1 MARSCYPDRMSSA
14 PIYAA
19 ANLILL
25 TLLMPAAPPFHYP
38 ATRKSDTVDN
48 YHGTKVPDPY
58 RWLEDDHTPETTAW
72 VTEQNMATQAYLAN
86 IPYRQK
92 LRERMTTFY
101 NYVRVSAPTRRGNTY
116 FFRRNDGLQNQAV
129 IYMQQ
134 GLDGTP
140 ELLLDPNKLSKDGTA
155 VLSASAFSRDG
166 KYFAY
171 GVSQGGSDWQEAHI
185 LEVATRKVLPDTLQW
200 LKATG
205 LSWSGD
211 GFFYSRYAAPEA
223 GKEMSAKNEFQSVWF
238 HKLGTGQAQD
248 QKVFE
253 DTAHAQRFHHVYT
266 TEDEHYAILSTS
278 DRGSGKNGNAL
289 YYRDLQQPDGAF
301 KPIVSEITNDDWNV
315 IDSIPGGFLVET
327 NNKAPNSRVAF
338 FSTATGEWKAIL
350 DEKPEPLESASTAG
364 GKLFASYIK
373 DVANHVYVHSLDGKL
388 ETEIVLPGTG
398 SAGGF
403 GGLHDDKSVFYS
415 FTSLNY
421 PPSIFR
427 YDIAKKQSA
436 PFYVPQIPGFDSAS
450 YETKEVFV
458 TSKDGT
464 RVPLF
469 IVHKRGLKLDGK
481 NPAWIT
487 GYGGFNIV
495 MSPTFDPLR
504 LALLEQGFVFASAN
518 MRGGGEYGEKWH
530 DAGIKLKKQN
540 VFDDF
545 IACAEWLVANKYTS
559 PDHFAANGTSNGGL
573 LIGAVIN
580 QRPDLF
586 RVAIPQAGVMDMLR
600 YQKFT
605 IGWNWAPDYG
615 LSDNPEEF
623 KAQFAYSPIN
633 NVQKGKRY
641 PAVLVTTADHDDR
654 VVPAHS
660 FKYAAA
666 MQEGVSPERPALIRI
681 ETNSGHGASNTEK
694 AIEIRADVYAFTMFN
709 LGITPKLP

>member
-1 MARSCYPDRMSSA
+1 MSRT
-14 PIYAA
+14 PICAA
-19 ANLILL
+19 ASLISL
-25 TLLMPAAPPFHYP
+25 TLLMTAAPPFKYP

-58 RWLEDDHTPETTAW
+58 RWLEDDNAPETTAW
-72 VTEQNMATQAYLAN
+72 VTEQNKVTQAWLAN
-86 IPYRQK
+86 ITYRRQ
-92 LRERMTTFY
+92 LRERMTKLY

-129 IYMQQ
+129 IYMQH

-205 LSWSGD
+205 LSWAGE

-223 GKEMSAKNEFQSVWF
+223 GKEMSAKNEFQSVWY
-238 HKLGTGQAQD
+238 HKLGSDQAQD
-248 QKVFE
+248 EKVFE

-266 TEDEHYAILSTS
+266 TEDEHYALLSTS

-289 YYRDLQQPDGAF
+289 YYRDLQEANGAF
-301 KPIVSEITNDDWNV
+301 KPIVDEITNDDWNV
-315 IDSIPGGFLVET
+315 IDNVPGGFLVAT

-338 FSTATGEWKAIL
+338 FNTATGEWKSIL
-350 DEKPEPLESASTAG
+350 GEKPEPLESASTAG

-373 DVANHVYVHSLDGKL
+373 DVASHVYVHSLDGKL

-403 GGLHDDKSVFYS
+403 GGLHDDKSVFYT

-427 YDIAKKQSA
+427 YDIAAKQST
-436 PFYVPQIPGFDSAS
+436 PFYVPQIPGFDSAG

-464 RVPLF
+464 RVPMF

-545 IACAEWLVANKYTS
+545 IACAEWLVSNKYTS
-559 PDHFAANGTSNGGL
+559 PEHFAANGTSNGGL

-615 LSDNPEEF
+615 LSDDPEEF

-641 PAVLVTTADHDDR
+641 PAVLITTADHDDR

-666 MQEGVSPERPALIRI
+666 MQENVSPECPALIRI
-681 ETNSGHGASNTEK
+681 ETNSGHGASNTQK
-694 AIEIRADVYAFTMFN
+694 AIEIRADVYAFTMYN
-709 LGITPKLP
+709 LGITPKLQ

>member
-1 MARSCYPDRMSSA
+1 MLRAL
-14 PIYAA
+14 IYAA
-19 ANLILL
+19 PALLTL
-25 TLLMPAAPPFHYP
+25 TLLMNAEPPYKYP
-38 ATRKSDTVDN
+38 TTRKSDTVDN
-48 YHGTKVPDPY
+48 YHGTKVADPY
-58 RWLEDDHTPETTAW
+58 RWLEDDHAAETTAW
-72 VTEQNMATQAYLAN
+72 VTEQNTTTQAYFAQ
-86 IPYRQK
+86 IPYRQQ
-92 LRERMTTFY
+92 LRERMTKFY
-101 NYVRVSAPTRRGNTY
+101 NYARVTAPTRRGNTY
-116 FFRRNDGLQNQAV
+116 FFRRNDGLQNQSV

-134 GLDGTP
+134 GLDGKP
-140 ELLLDPNKLSKDGTA
+140 ELLLDPNKLSANGTA
-155 VLSASAFSRDG
+155 VLSAAAYSHDG

-171 GVSQGGSDWQEAHI
+171 GVSQGGSDWQEGHV
-185 LEVATRKVLPDTLQW
+185 LEIATRKVLPDTLKW

-205 LSWSGD
+205 LSWSGN
-211 GFFYSRYAAPEA
+211 GFFYSRYPAPEA
-223 GKEMSAKNEFQSVWF
+223 GKEMSAKNEFQSVWY
-238 HKLGTGQAQD
+238 HQLGTD
-248 QKVFE
+248 QSNDKKIFE
-253 DTAHAQRFHHVYT
+253 DTAHAQRFHRVGT
-266 TEDEHYAILSTS
+266 TEDERFAILSTS
-278 DRGSGKNGNAL
+278 DRGSGKKGNTL
-289 YYRDLQQPDGAF
+289 YYRDLLDPASPF
-301 KPIVSEITNDDWNV
+301 KPIVAEITDDEWSV
-315 IDSIPGGFLVET
+315 IDNVPGGFLVET

-338 FSTATGEWKAIL
+338 LNTATGEWKSIIA
-350 DEKPEPLESASTAG
+350 EKPEPLESASTAG
-364 GKLFASYIK
+364 GKLFARYIK
-373 DVANHVYVHSLDGKL
+373 DVAAHVYVHSFDGKL
-388 ETEIVLPGTG
+388 ENEITMPGAG

-427 YDIAKKQSA
+427 YDIATKKST
-436 PFYVPQIPGFDSAS
+436 PFYVPQIPGFDSGN
-450 YETKEVFV
+450 YESKEVFV

-464 RVPLF
+464 RVPMF
-469 IVHKRGLKLDGK
+469 IVHKRGLKLDGS

-495 MSPTFDPLR
+495 ESPNFDPLR

-530 DAGIKLKKQN
+530 DAGTKLKKQN

-545 IACAEWLVANKYTS
+545 IACAEWLVKNKYTS

-623 KAQFAYSPIN
+623 KAQLAYSPIN
-633 NVQKGKRY
+633 NVQKGKKY

-666 MQEGVSPERPALIRI
+666 MQDGVSSDRPALIRI
-681 ETNSGHGASNTEK
+681 ETNSGHGASNTQK
-694 AIEIRADVYAFTMFN
+694 AIEIRADVYAFTMYN

>member
-1 MARSCYPDRMSSA
+1 MSRA
-14 PIYAA
+14 LICAA
-19 ANLILL
+19 TSLISL
-25 TLLMPAAPPFHYP
+25 TLLMTAAPPFKYP
-38 ATRKSDTVDN
+38 ATRKSDTVDK
-48 YHGTKVPDPY
+48 YHGTRVPDPY
-58 RWLEDDHTPETTAW
+58 RWLEDDNAPETTAW
-72 VTEQNMATQAYLAN
+72 VAEQNKVTQAYLGN
-86 IPYRQK
+86 IPYRQR
-92 LRERMTTFY
+92 LRERMTKLY

-129 IYMQQ
+129 IYMQE

-140 ELLLDPNKLSKDGTA
+140 ELLIDPNKLSKDGTA

-171 GVSQGGSDWQEAHI
+171 GVSQGGSDWQEAHV
-185 LEVATRKVLPDTLQW
+185 LEVATRKVLPDTLKW

-205 LSWSGD
+205 LSWAGD
-211 GFFYSRYAAPEA
+211 GFFYSRYPAPAA
-223 GKEMSAKNEFQSVWF
+223 GTEMSAKNEFQSVWY
-238 HKLGTGQAQD
+238 HKLGTDQTQD
-248 QKVFE
+248 EKVFE

-266 TEDEHYAILSTS
+266 TEDERYALLSTS

-289 YYRDLQQPDGAF
+289 YYRDLKEPNGAF
-301 KPIVSEITNDDWNV
+301 KPIVDEIANDDWNV
-315 IDSIPGGFLVET
+315 IDNVPGGFLVAT

-338 FSTATGEWKAIL
+338 FNTDTAEWKSIL

-373 DVANHVYVHSLDGKL
+373 DVANHVYIHSLGGKL

-398 SAGGF
+398 SVSGF
-403 GGLHDDKSVFYS
+403 GGLHDDKAVFYT

-421 PPSIFR
+421 PPSVFR
-427 YDIAKKQSA
+427 YDIAAKQST
-436 PFYVPQIPGFDSAS
+436 PFYVPHIPGFDSAS

-464 RVPLF
+464 RVPMF
-469 IVHKRGLKLDGK
+469 IVHKRGLKLDGN

-504 LALLEQGFVFASAN
+504 LALLEQGFVYASAN

-580 QRPDLF
+580 QRPNLF

-623 KAQFAYSPIN
+623 NAQFAYSPIN
-633 NVQKGKRY
+633 NVQKGKKY
-641 PAVLVTTADHDDR
+641 PAVLITTADHDDR

-666 MQEGVSPERPALIRI
+666 MQENVSPERPALIRI
-681 ETNSGHGASNTEK
+681 ETNSGHGASNTQK

>member
-19 ANLILL
+19 ASLILL

-289 YYRDLQQPDGAF
+289 YYRDLQQPWTSRRSASSQSLPGSHQERQ
-301 KPIVSEITNDDWNV
+301 IR
-315 IDSIPGGFLVET
+315 SIP
-327 NNKAPNSRVAF
+327 S
-338 FSTATGEWKAIL
+338 S
-350 DEKPEPLESASTAG
+350 
-364 GKLFASYIK
+364 
-373 DVANHVYVHSLDGKL
+373 HSLQ
-388 ETEIVLPGTG
+388 
-398 SAGGF
+398 
-403 GGLHDDKSVFYS
+403 GLV
-415 FTSLNY
+415 
-421 PPSIFR
+421 R
-427 YDIAKKQSA
+427 
-436 PFYVPQIPGFDSAS
+436 
-450 YETKEVFV
+450 
-458 TSKDGT
+458 
-464 RVPLF
+464 R
-469 IVHKRGLKLDGK
+469 
-481 NPAWIT
+481 
-487 GYGGFNIV
+487 
-495 MSPTFDPLR
+495 
-504 LALLEQGFVFASAN
+504 
-518 MRGGGEYGEKWH
+518 
-530 DAGIKLKKQN
+530 
-540 VFDDF
+540 
-545 IACAEWLVANKYTS
+545 
-559 PDHFAANGTSNGGL
+559 
-573 LIGAVIN
+573 
-580 QRPDLF
+580 
-586 RVAIPQAGVMDMLR
+586 
-600 YQKFT
+600 
-605 IGWNWAPDYG
+605 
-615 LSDNPEEF
+615 
-623 KAQFAYSPIN
+623 
-633 NVQKGKRY
+633 
-641 PAVLVTTADHDDR
+641 
-654 VVPAHS
+654 
-660 FKYAAA
+660 
-666 MQEGVSPERPALIRI
+666 
-681 ETNSGHGASNTEK
+681 
-694 AIEIRADVYAFTMFN
+694 
-709 LGITPKLP
+709 